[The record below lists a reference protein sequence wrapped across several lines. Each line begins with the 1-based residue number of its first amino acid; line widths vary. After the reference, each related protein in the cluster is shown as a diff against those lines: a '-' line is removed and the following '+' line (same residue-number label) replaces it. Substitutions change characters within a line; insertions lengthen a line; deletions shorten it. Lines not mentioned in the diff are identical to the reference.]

1 MTKTELHSQVSAVLE
16 KYNVKQSAREEILAL
31 LEVKKGGVKAN
42 PEEFTVFNADG
53 SQAFIQCAVTGLWF
67 AVNSDNFYLSEG
79 VVKYRTSKHGER
91 LKKELVKANK
101 ASKDAILN
109 DVINGVITPEQG
121 KAAVEALSDVIV
133 IPQEVKDLGFADRPV
148 L

>member
-1 MTKTELHSQVSAVLE
+1 MTKSELFQSVSEVLE
-16 KYNVKQSAREEILAL
+16 KYNVKQTAREEILAL
-31 LEVKKGGVKAN
+31 LEVKKGGIKAN

-53 SQAFIQCAVTGLWF
+53 SQAFILCAVTGLWF
-67 AVNSDNFYLSEG
+67 AVNADNFYLSEG

-121 KAAVEALSDVIV
+121 KEAVEGLSDVVV
-133 IPQEVKDLGFADRPV
+133 IPQEVKDLGLAHRPTV
-148 L
+148 

>member
-1 MTKTELHSQVSAVLE
+1 MTKSELFQSVSEVLE
-16 KYNVKQSAREEILAL
+16 KYNVKTAAREEILAL

-53 SQAFIQCAVTGLWF
+53 SQAFILCAVTGLWF
-67 AVNSDNFYLSEG
+67 PVNADNFYLSEG
-79 VVKYRTSKHGER
+79 IVKYRTSKHGER
-91 LKKELVKANK
+91 LKKDVVKANK

-121 KAAVEALSDVIV
+121 KAAVEALSDAIV
-133 IPQEVKDLGFADRPV
+133 VPQEVKELGLVERPV

>member
-16 KYNVKQSAREEILAL
+16 KYNVKTAAREEILAL

-53 SQAFIQCAVTGLWF
+53 SQAFILCAVTGLWF
-67 AVNSDNFYLSEG
+67 PVNADNFYLSEG
-79 VVKYRTSKHGER
+79 IVKYRTSKHGER
-91 LKKELVKANK
+91 LKKDVVKANK

-121 KAAVEALSDVIV
+121 KAAVEALSDAIV
-133 IPQEVKDLGFADRPV
+133 VPQEIKELGLVERP
-148 L
+148 LL